1 MPPQIELGS
10 RLAAGAWRGAPTPSR
25 PSAERGGLDGVRRRL
40 PATSASM
47 VICAAGLSP
56 ARSAALQALRLPPP
70 HPSPSCAA
78 GSLASVR
85 DPRTTRTPRARRPLG
100 LSGTGQ
106 RCCSRSHGVLT
117 RHAHTARSYTAYAQ
131 LNASRRRR
139 AHTFSSLEA
148 QARSDEIMALPSVP
162 QQEGRWATARA
173 STARSEVNYFPS
185 VSARPFDVGARCAV
199 LASHPLRRALSAP
212 SLRTR
217 SSPTE
222 AACTHAQL
230 TTCLATLS
238 RGRRADSRRSMPRSR
253 PCRVD
258 DAVDGANFGAAVSLA
273 TTECCVCV

>member
-40 PATSASM
+40 PATSTSM

-85 DPRTTRTPRARRPLG
+85 GPRTARTPQARRPLG
-100 LSGTGQ
+100 SSGTGQ

-117 RHAHTARSYTAYAQ
+117 RHTHTARSYTAYAQ

-185 VSARPFDVGARCAV
+185 VSARQAGRI
-199 LASHPLRRALSAP
+199 RRARSVCCPRLAP
-212 SLRTR
+212 APPRTQHR
-217 SSPTE
+217 SPDGGSPRQHP
-222 AACTHAQL
+222 AVGV
-230 TTCLATLS
+230 
-238 RGRRADSRRSMPRSR
+238 RGSIPRVGPRGTGVR
-253 PCRVD
+253 PCCC
-258 DAVDGANFGAAVSLA
+258 GVSA
-273 TTECCVCV
+273 SR

>member
-1 MPPQIELGS
+1 
-10 RLAAGAWRGAPTPSR
+10 
-25 PSAERGGLDGVRRRL
+25 
-40 PATSASM
+40 M

-85 DPRTTRTPRARRPLG
+85 DPRTARTPRARRPLG

-117 RHAHTARSYTAYAQ
+117 RRAHTARSYTAYAQ

-139 AHTFSSLEA
+139 AHTFSSLGA

-185 VSARPFDVGARCAV
+185 VSARQAGPSSTWALGVPSSPRTRSAAHSQHRACAHEV
-199 LASHPLRRALSAP
+199 HPPKLPAPMHNLRRA
-212 SLRTR
+212 SLHFLEAGARTR
-217 SSPTE
+217 D
-222 AACTHAQL
+222 
-230 TTCLATLS
+230 
-238 RGRRADSRRSMPRSR
+238 GR
-253 PCRVD
+253 CREVD
-258 DAVDGANFGAAVSLA
+258 DAGSTMPAPASPPVCESLA
-273 TTECCVCV
+273 TAQCTLLGLYAV